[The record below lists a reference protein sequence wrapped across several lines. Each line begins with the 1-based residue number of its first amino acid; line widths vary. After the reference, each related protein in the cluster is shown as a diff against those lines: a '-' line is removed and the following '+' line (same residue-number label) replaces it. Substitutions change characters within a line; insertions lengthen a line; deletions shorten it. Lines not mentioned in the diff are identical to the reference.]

1 MLTKK
6 YLKKA
11 LGNKEFYESLLD
23 LDCLCY
29 EISTTDG
36 KHLEKYMPKSSNAE
50 IIGSFGDL
58 MQKQDFDMAAIYD
71 VKELKYSKV
80 DTLTAFCEE
89 IKNTPDEKMKGVFEN
104 GLFLTCNFF
113 EGIGQPLKGLDNN
126 INNEMLSLFENVK
139 TVEDASMIDKEKL
152 LEIVKN
158 RKPIDRD
165 RYNKLRKQAL
175 DDFNAIAEKIGINKI
190 NEYK

>member
-1 MLTKK
+1 
-6 YLKKA
+6 
-11 LGNKEFYESLLD
+11 
-23 LDCLCY
+23 
-29 EISTTDG
+29 
-36 KHLEKYMPKSSNAE
+36 MPKSSNAE